1 MFFIS
6 PGYYSRSKRNW
17 KQCLCKVLEANKVH
31 YGRCASGILQSV
43 WIFKFF
49 HPCLLLYLFSG
60 AIYCT
65 PSFHVWWRFLL
76 IDTRLSSF
84 QFFSLAIIW
93 IALQSGLS
101 VSCCTW
107 HVLCRVIL
115 LVREDKQIWHFIRK
129 CCCVKKK
136 WIKARESFYFSRLE
150 LFLDKDNLNFCVE

>member
-1 MFFIS
+1 MKW
-6 PGYYSRSKRNW
+6 RHHANDLLKRMLL
-17 KQCLCKVLEANKVH
+17 QTFGANKVY
-31 YGRCASGILQSV
+31 YGRCTSGILQSV
-43 WIFKFF
+43 WIFFKFF

-76 IDTRLSSF
+76 NFDRLRDSAPFSF
-84 QFFSLAIIW
+84 IW

-101 VSCCTW
+101 LSCCTW
-107 HVLCRVIL
+107 HVLCRMIL

-129 CCCVKKK
+129 CWCVKKK